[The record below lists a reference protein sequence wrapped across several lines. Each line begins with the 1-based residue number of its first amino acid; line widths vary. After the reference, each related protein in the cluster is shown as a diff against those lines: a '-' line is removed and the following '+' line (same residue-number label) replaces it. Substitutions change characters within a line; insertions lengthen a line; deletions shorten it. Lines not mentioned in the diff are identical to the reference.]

1 MKPAVDPSATA
12 LPEQDLVAYRQALG
26 RFTTGVTVMTC
37 QPPHGGPIGVT
48 VNSFTSLSLAPPL
61 VLFCLREGGGSL
73 ASFLDAG
80 AFAVNVLSRDQRAVS
95 IRFARDIGDWQDVAY
110 HRMVTGSPVLAGNL
124 ATLDCRLEADHR
136 GGDHRILV
144 GRVLGFENSAAQHV
158 DPLLYDRGRYAS
170 LGPFEP

>member
-1 MKPAVDPSATA
+1 LKPAADRPAA
-12 LPEQDLVAYRQALG
+12 DLPEQDLVAYRQALG

-37 QPPHGGPIGVT
+37 QPAGDGPIGVT
-48 VNSFTSLSLAPPL
+48 VNSFTSLSLEPPL

-73 ASFLDAG
+73 ARFLAAG
-80 AFAVNVLSRDQRAVS
+80 AFAVNVLSRDQRDVS
-95 IRFARDIGDWQDVAY
+95 IRFARDIGDWRDLAFR
-110 HRMVTGSPVLAGNL
+110 RMVTGSPVLEGNL
-124 ATLDCRLEADHR
+124 ATLDCRLEADHP

-144 GRVLGFENSAAQHV
+144 GRVLGFENTAAEHV